1 MCVGENCAP
10 QSAHYI
16 NAQLTALYQN
26 ALDCLENH
34 ENADRPQKQY
44 QYANA
49 LAQFS
54 LPVSDVG
61 GQAKANLFRASFD
74 KPQLEFVCNHD
85 VILHLR
91 IHEGKYYLDYT
102 QASNLS
108 YADMTSERV
117 QSLSKLDV
125 AFRVGFTKAGIR
137 GQESTIGS
145 GRENHIQLVVLDL
158 QNAQLISTSYEVLGR
173 DALVF
178 YLSKYLQTLRNA
190 GNHVLFSLPD
200 FDNAEYKLTID
211 YSLAGSNL
219 SHLSEICGI
228 SVHKINHY
236 LSSTWLTAAILAA
249 GYTPTKNQRATC
261 LAEYRNQHFYI
272 KLAAPRIRPL
282 CSKEVIMYFKID
294 EVDFFGSSPGK
305 YSNWEI
311 ALLLDVSSVSEFDG
325 QVTRL
330 KLKLPT
336 ARFHPEFSTA
346 ADFDDSDEFAVTHWT
361 TIVDFFQTEYLEIL
375 ESAEYHVV
383 YTRDTR
389 WGQPKPV
396 QSIGRWGADP
406 SQSESEKDVK
416 TWKDVTTRTNMFGFD
431 IITAI
436 SHSSLHAHFTNLWTR
451 AQSAKSND
459 YTRHLRNWVLDQSF
473 ESTFKAPTVTLL
485 SENKAIVWIHVDQGS
500 MKLLND
506 RSDGQQYR
514 FAQWSLAFEVSLKE
528 VAHNDLG
535 NSGVSIEWL
544 SGYADSQSFTH
555 HGKQTDRVLKHI
567 TLDLRNAEFLP
578 EYSKFNDDLF
588 HVGNGRPTDKVEA
601 MVHYIRT
608 GYFVK
613 LVESGLHIL
622 HTIPVWTTKT
632 SAPWFA
638 VTDTVYHVYS
648 QVVVS
653 RSNWS
658 RHLSTAA
665 EPVLVILG
673 VTGGRDLPSRRLD
686 FSTNWVI
693 RANKA
698 PTFGTVAVS
707 RRIFLNE
714 KLLDVLA
721 RINGLTTLIPLFPSA
736 DNGFGELRLIT
747 WAEHENRKNSLAR
760 WELVWNND
768 GGAKYM
774 WEHLDGWTYQHQDT
788 SEIPDGSYSAP
799 RGTTSSF
806 QSGQIHCLEIRI
818 WGEVD
823 LEVAFETGPQKWST
837 KASARWDATL
847 GVATELDGLK
857 IAVTGS
863 TIPVYGK
870 TQVTGTYTGM
880 SIVDPT
886 LLLKKHLNTFTLDDV
901 VNQFQPFEGTWQGG
915 YSGMHTYS
923 LASPVF
929 NTTGDLLFSLRHRE
943 QPSVVTSTGIGGRRV
958 PSAAIP
964 RKAQSPISRSVSS
977 ANTPDS
983 AMLIGKGLPT
993 VLDGNGHANGIA
1005 HPIVTPQ
1012 YRPILSVE

>member
-26 ALDCLENH
+26 ALDCLKHH

-74 KPQLEFVCNHD
+74 KPRIEFVCNHD
-85 VILHLR
+85 VILHLK

-158 QNAQLISTSYEVLGR
+158 QKAQLISTSYEVLGK

-249 GYTPTKNQRATC
+249 GYTHTKDDGP
-261 LAEYRNQHFYI
+261 LALRSI
-272 KLAAPRIRPL
+272 LAAPRIRPL
-282 CSKEVIMYFKID
+282 CSKEVIMYFKIE
-294 EVDFFGSSPGK
+294 EVEFFEGSSDVVHK
-305 YSNWEI
+305 YNNWEI
-311 ALLLDVSSVSEFDG
+311 ALLLDVSSCLS
-325 QVTRL
+325 L
-330 KLKLPT
+330 T
-336 ARFHPEFSTA
+336 ANCAFPLRIQHGCR
-346 ADFDDSDEFAVTHWT
+346 FDDSDEFAVTHWT

-375 ESAEYHVV
+375 QSAEYHIV

-389 WGQPKPV
+389 WGQPK
-396 QSIGRWGADP
+396 SIKTIGTWGLTP
-406 SQSESEKDVK
+406 
-416 TWKDVTTRTNMFGFD
+416 DVTTRTNMFGFD

-451 AQSAKSND
+451 AQSAKASD
-459 YTRHLRNWVLDQSF
+459 YTRPLKNWVLDQSF

-506 RSDGQQYR
+506 RSDGKQYR
-514 FAQWSLAFEVSLKE
+514 FAHWSLAFEVSLKE
-528 VAHNDLG
+528 IAHSDLG

-544 SGYADSQSFTH
+544 SGYADSQPFTH
-555 HGKQTDRVLKHI
+555 HGKQTDRILKHI
-567 TLDLRNAEFLP
+567 TFDLRNAEFLP

-588 HVGNGRPTDKVEA
+588 HVGNGRP
-601 MVHYIRT
+601 
-608 GYFVK
+608 
-613 LVESGLHIL
+613 
-622 HTIPVWTTKT
+622 PTKSKPWSTT
-632 SAPWFA
+632 SARA
-638 VTDTVYHVYS
+638 TS
-648 QVVVS
+648 S
-653 RSNWS
+653 SA
-658 RHLSTAA
+658 HLW
-665 EPVLVILG
+665 
-673 VTGGRDLPSRRLD
+673 
-686 FSTNWVI
+686 N
-693 RANKA
+693 
-698 PTFGTVAVS
+698 VAVS

-736 DNGFGELRLIT
+736 DNGFGELRLTT

-760 WELVWNND
+760 WELVSGNND

-788 SEIPDGSYSAP
+788 SEIPDGSYSVLCTTRNYVELP
-799 RGTTSSF
+799 RAARYTA
-806 QSGQIHCLEIRI
+806 LEIRI

-823 LEVAFETGPQKWST
+823 LEITFETGPQKWST

-847 GVATELDGLK
+847 GVTTELDGLK

-880 SIVDPT
+880 SVDPT
-886 LLLKKHLNTFTLDDV
+886 SLLKKHLSNKFTLDEV
-901 VNQFQPFEGTWQGG
+901 VNQFHPSRALG
-915 YSGMHTYS
+915 
-923 LASPVF
+923 
-929 NTTGDLLFSLRHRE
+929 RE
-943 QPSVVTSTGIGGRRV
+943 LSVVTSTGSGGRRV
-958 PSAAIP
+958 PSNATPRSAIRSP
-964 RKAQSPISRSVSS
+964 RKAQLPISRS
-977 ANTPDS
+977 ADRAQWKWTRN
-983 AMLIGKGLPT
+983 
-993 VLDGNGHANGIA
+993 GNAY
-1005 HPIVTPQ
+1005 PPVTPQ
-1012 YRPILSVE
+1012 YMSIPSAEQVAEQEVDAKKSANDVFALHSALHDQSVFGAKPRELECQGFKVPRGRPEQLVIR